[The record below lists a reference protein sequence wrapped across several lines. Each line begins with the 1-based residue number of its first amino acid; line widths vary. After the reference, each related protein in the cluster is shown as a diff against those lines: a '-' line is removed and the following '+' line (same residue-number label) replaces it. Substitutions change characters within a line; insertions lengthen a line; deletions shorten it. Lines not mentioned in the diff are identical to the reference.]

1 MRAEGVSGLLR
12 NEEKKMDCAE
22 CQRAY
27 DKMTAQIIGEKLQT
41 IGFLVAENRA
51 LRMQIRKSIA
61 EQRNE
66 KREDGGDEC
75 ENLQEI
81 EDRLLSL
88 L

>member
-41 IGFLVAENRA
+41 ISFLVAENRA
-51 LRMQIRKSIA
+51 LRMQIRKLTA
-61 EQRNE
+61 EQRDE
-66 KREDGGDEC
+66 ECEDGGDEC
-75 ENLQEI
+75 KNLQEI
-81 EDRLLSL
+81 EERLLPFL
-88 L
+88 